1 MRNLII
7 AAVLAAAPLGGGW
20 YVYDR
25 AMDARYER
33 RCVGSADDIDQCYT
47 GYAAWARKRCDARQL
62 PPGFPAAGP
71 GSQLKHCV
79 QAWLAHGK

>member
-1 MRNLII
+1 MRNVFFATL
-7 AAVLAAAPLGGGW
+7 LAAAPLGGGW

-33 RCVGSADDIDQCYT
+33 RCVGSADDIPECYS
-47 GYAAWARKRCDARQL
+47 GYAAWARKRCDAGQR
-62 PPGFPAAGP
+62 PPGSPEVLR
-71 GSQLKHCV
+71 LKHCV